1 MYIYTHTHAYTCV
14 GIYVEHLTGRTMMV
28 RLIVI
33 IILIIRTV
41 MTINLLASLI
51 IQFIRAH

>member
-1 MYIYTHTHAYTCV
+1 MYMYTHTHTYTCV

-51 IQFIRAH
+51 IQFIRAQ